1 MKLTL
6 FALFCLEAAL
16 ATTPSKAV
24 LEDWEAWK
32 QQHGK
37 SYPTNSQA
45 KAELGELQQD
55 ESFRMKVWMENRAA
69 IEKHNEEFDQGVHTF
84 QLGLNEFSD
93 LSSHEFSMMNGYRPS
108 SEEKKNEANVTLSVR
123 SLPHRSL
130 PHSVDWRKKG
140 AVTEVKY
147 QGHCGSCWAFATIGA
162 VEGANV
168 IQAKRKL
175 EELSVQQL
183 VDCVSHHYGCQGG
196 THEVAYDYI
205 IDHGIA
211 TAKSYPYMMRD
222 TQCQPPQY
230 TWTSI
235 KGRHPIQEG
244 NEDELMEAV
253 ALKGPVAVA
262 IHVRGD
268 SLRNYHSGVYSDSS
282 CSNRRHDLNHE
293 VLVVGYGRENNQD
306 YWLIKNSWGKTW
318 GENGYV
324 KLARGKNMC
333 GVATEAGYPVM

>member
-37 SYPTNSQA
+37 SYPTNSQ
-45 KAELGELQQD
+45 
-55 ESFRMKVWMENRAA
+55 ESFRMKVWMENRAV
-69 IEKHNEEFDQGVHTF
+69 IEKHNKEFDEGVHTS

-93 LSSHEFSMMNGYRPS
+93 LSSHEFFSMMNGYRPS
-108 SEEKKNEANVTLSVR
+108 LKEEKNEANVTLSVR

-140 AVTEVKY
+140 AVTDVKY
-147 QGHCGSCWAFATIGA
+147 QGHCGSCWAFATAGA
-162 VEGANV
+162 VEAANV
-168 IQAKRKL
+168 VQAKRKL
-175 EELSVQQL
+175 TSLSAQQL
-183 VDCVSHHYGCQGG
+183 MDCVYHHDSCETGG
-196 THEVAYDYI
+196 SREDAFDYI
-205 IDHGIA
+205 KKHGIA
-211 TAKSYPYMMRD
+211 TAKSYPYMERFKR
-222 TQCQPPQY
+222 CHHPQHIAAR
-230 TWTSI
+230 I
-235 KGRHPIQEG
+235 KGFHMIQEG
-244 NEDELMEAV
+244 NEDELKHTV
-253 ALKGPVAVA
+253 ALRGPVTVA
-262 IHVRGD
+262 IDDRH
-268 SLRNYHSGVYSDSS
+268 YKFQHHTKGVYSEPS
-282 CSNRRHDLNHE
+282 CSSYDLHHA